1 MDIPISEGDSN
12 LDTIINENAAIA
24 LQRFPPNSIALTVTS
39 PPYDD
44 MREYNGYVFDCTALA
59 DIITQLYRVTKPGG
73 VVVWVIGDSVK
84 NGSESGNSFRQALLF
99 MEHGFKL
106 HDTMI
111 YEKNTSAFPAKH
123 AGTRYTQ
130 IFEYMFVF
138 CKGKIA
144 TANLICDK
152 SNKWAGYTN
161 WGKNTTRKKNGE
173 LQETSDIKPV
183 PEFSPRNNI
192 WHYNVGKGFNSSD
205 KESHQ
210 HPAIFPE
217 KLAEDHILT
226 WSNEC
231 DVVLDPF
238 SGSGTTC
245 KMAKKNNRRYIGI
258 DISEE
263 YCALAERI
271 LSKY

>member
-1 MDIPISEGDSN
+1 MSEVDPSFK
-12 LDTIINENAAIA
+12 LDTIINENAATA

-39 PPYDD
+39 PPYDE
-44 MREYNGYVFDCTALA
+44 MRDYQGYTFDAAALVS
-59 DIITQLYRVTKPGG
+59 IITQLHRVTKPGG
-73 VVVWVIGDSVK
+73 VVVWIIGDSVK

-99 MEHGFKL
+99 MENGFKL

-183 PEFSPRNNI
+183 PDFSPRNNI

-205 KESHQ
+205 KESHE

-217 KLAEDHILT
+217 KLAEDHIMT

-231 DVVLDPF
+231 DTVLDPF

-245 KMAKKNNRRYIGI
+245 KMAKKNKRRYIGI
-258 DISEE
+258 DISEK

-271 LSKY
+271 LAKYE